1 MGISEFAKAISNG
14 DGTEDDSSF
23 SGQYF
28 FFVSSVSYV
37 SLKGYN
43 HNNHNVKIRVIV
55 NQRDPDDRVKFI
67 DIQAEISAT
76 GNAAAAQV
84 RLSERVPLQ
93 PAYDRPEFAIT
104 SATSVCKVF
113 VGDQDKGTTT
123 YGISVNL
130 LCLQELRMR
139 LAANVTS
146 GSRYASERFYPLLF
160 HKRA

>member
-1 MGISEFAKAISNG
+1 M
-14 DGTEDDSSF
+14 
-23 SGQYF
+23 
-28 FFVSSVSYV
+28 
-37 SLKGYN
+37 
-43 HNNHNVKIRVIV
+43 
-55 NQRDPDDRVKFI
+55 KFI

-123 YGISVNL
+123 YGISVSALPSGLN
-130 LCLQELRMR
+130 
-139 LAANVTS
+139 AASRECNVW
-146 GSRYASERFYPLLF
+146 E
-160 HKRA
+160 